1 MTEELTGSRR
11 SSRSTLR
18 GSPFPP
24 IAEYGFLSDCEVS
37 ALIAASGTVEWM
49 CLPRMDS
56 PSAFAAVLDR
66 GAGWFRL
73 GPADVTVPAG
83 RRYLPGTMVLE
94 TTWATPGGWAV
105 VRDVLLVGP
114 WRHDSLRSSTHA
126 RVPADHSAERVLLR
140 TVRCLTGSIDFL
152 LECEPA
158 FDYGRQRGVWR
169 YTGSGYGE
177 AEVLLGQD
185 EPQFQLTTDLN
196 LGFEGPR
203 AIARRRL
210 TAGEQVFCAMSWATA
225 LRPRPS
231 PRLTSGWPLRRISG
245 MAGSAGAISQIT
257 HGANTCKGPR

>member
-56 PSAFAAVLDR
+56 PSVFAAILDR

-126 RVPADHSAERVLLR
+126 RGPLITARNG
-140 TVRCLTGSIDFL
+140 CC
-152 LECEPA
+152 CEP
-158 FDYGRQRGVWR
+158 YG
-169 YTGSGYGE
+169 
-177 AEVLLGQD
+177 A
-185 EPQFQLTTDLN
+185 
-196 LGFEGPR
+196 
-203 AIARRRL
+203 
-210 TAGEQVFCAMSWATA
+210 
-225 LRPRPS
+225 
-231 PRLTSGWPLRRISG
+231 
-245 MAGSAGAISQIT
+245 
-257 HGANTCKGPR
+257 